1 MKKYFSCVL
10 VWIALLVMVRA
21 AEPIVTNVWAV
32 QKPGTKL
39 VEISYDVSG
48 GTPPIYVSL
57 QVSSNGGTTFAVP
70 AAALSGD
77 LGANVSQ
84 GRNKRIVWNAGTDW
98 NNQLSNTVKFR
109 VVAEGSLAFSLP
121 DSSYSQ
127 SGYWG
132 GTNLT
137 AKSAFNRWA
146 WNLGAWGNGWIQV
159 DLGSQKE
166 IHTITFQTGQLPN
179 GTTWHEV
186 YVSDTPIGDNW
197 VNLTAVASRSGWSE
211 DAQLLSIS
219 LPPSTGRF
227 ALILANS
234 GPSWTALANVS
245 INPSTSSAESSSIR
259 VDTRGR
265 NLVSLTVAP
274 APQAAPPP
282 VPGGPEFAPP
292 PPSNTVAAGGTL
304 QFCAIA
310 HYDDASTED
319 VTQSASWALGDGA
332 PKGTSLF
339 GGLFTA
345 GKPEAETPVTLLASM
360 GGGKGLR
367 MGSSDAVVMPGLTVR
382 IEFVLETA
390 IVNSQWILNA
400 KAIVSGNSAPVVAG
414 DIHWDMDEDGAFD
427 DKTGDTIRQLYFN
440 KGSRMVAVQVQVGNE
455 SATAAFVFTIGAT
468 PEGVPQV
475 RDVADSFSEMLLDL
489 TGTDP
494 TGTVVGSLPSATT
507 KLAVVIHGLESSGRD
522 GWVRL
527 LCNAIKMRV
536 PEAAVVAYDWKRMA
550 DPSMFR
556 WNVDVEASIFKDA
569 LPVREAGRVN
579 GILLAERLKREATL
593 SKISTSTAIH
603 LIGHSAGG
611 FVEGEC
617 ALQLKRAGFSNLQVT
632 MLDTPKP
639 YHEHI
644 KKGWRTDRY
653 ASSWYGGRFEK
664 EPFSGWLDRRKMLY
678 NAAVSNKLEVVTTI
692 YGNSAFSSVGTQNG
706 WPSSTFAN
714 AASTPAMAVGYEMVY
729 GSIGTPDANYRRI
742 EIEHSGLPPN
752 PQDADN
758 RHGFAHDWYLLTV
771 PVNGLNNGFVYSNLL
786 SSVPFPEAAVAIP
799 APAGGPELIPPPDPA
814 PPPLVEL
821 DGFTYFGVASGTGG
835 VHTLTESTDAGF
847 WKAMTLP
854 VGSETLRFRY
864 RFTGAGDGDFIAAYW
879 GEEVVLVIAPDT
891 DTARAG
897 FLEMDADVSLLGG
910 MQGNLVFKLV
920 SRGEVN
926 AVAEIDQ
933 IQIVLSDDPDG
944 DGLTNTEELA
954 LGTNAHLID
963 TDGDGLSDYD
973 EARVHGTNPVM
984 ADSDGDTIPD
994 LLELMA
1000 GTNPMAPASALL
1012 PRMVR
1017 GVGNQLELR
1026 WPSVAGRSYSVLRS
1040 FDLEGTAF
1048 DFVATGVLGTGAD
1061 CLLVDPDT
1069 AVNPRAFYWVLP
1081 E

>member
-1 MKKYFSCVL
+1 MKTLSC
-10 VWIALLVMVRA
+10 LLLGLWSFASASEAVVTNVRA
-21 AEPIVTNVWAV
+21 A

-48 GTPPIYVSL
+48 TTPIYVKL
-57 QVSSNGGTTFAVP
+57 QVSSNGGTSFAVP
-70 AAALSGD
+70 ATALSGD
-77 LGANVSQ
+77 LGGGVLP
-84 GRNKRIVWNAGTDW
+84 GRNKHIVWNAETDW
-98 NNQLSNTVKFR
+98 SNQLSNTVKFR
-109 VVAEGSLAFSLP
+109 VQAEASLAFGLP

-127 SGYWG
+127 SGYWVYPIDFS
-132 GTNLT
+132 
-137 AKSAFNRWA
+137 AKSAFNRA
-146 WNLGAWGNGWIQV
+146 GWNFGNYGNGWIQV
-159 DLGSQKE
+159 DLGSQQE
-166 IHTITFQTGQLPN
+166 IHTITFQTGQVPN
-179 GTTWHEV
+179 GTTRHEV
-186 YVSDTPIGDNW
+186 YVSDTPIGNSW
-197 VNLTAVASRSGWSE
+197 VNLTALASRSGWTE
-211 DAQLLSIS
+211 AYQPLSLS
-219 LPPSTGRF
+219 FPPATGRF
-227 ALILANS
+227 VLIVANS
-234 GPSWTALANVS
+234 GPSWTDLIDVR

-265 NLVSLTVAP
+265 NLVSLTVVP
-274 APQAAPPP
+274 APHAAPPP

-319 VTQSASWALGDGA
+319 VTQSASWVLGDGA
-332 PKGTSLF
+332 PKGTSLY

-345 GKPEAETPVTLLASM
+345 GKPNAETPVTLLASM

-382 IEFVLETA
+382 IEFALETA

-400 KAIVSGNSAPVVAG
+400 KAIVSGNSAPVAAG
-414 DIHWDMDEDGAFD
+414 EIRWDLDEDGAFD
-427 DKTGDTIRQLYFN
+427 DKSGETISQSYFN
-440 KGSRMVAVQVQVGNE
+440 KGSRMVAVQVQVGVE

-475 RDVADSFSEMLLDL
+475 RDVADSFSEMLLD
-489 TGTDP
+489 P

-507 KLAVVIHGLESSGRD
+507 KLAVVIHGLENSGRD
-522 GWVRL
+522 GWVQL
-527 LCNAIKMRV
+527 LCNAIKTRV

-550 DPSMFR
+550 DPSMFK

-611 FVEGEC
+611 FVAGEC

-653 ASSWYGGRFEK
+653 ASSWYGGRFES
-664 EPFSGWLDRRKMLY
+664 EPYSGWLELRKELY
-678 NAAVSNKLEVVTTI
+678 NVAVSNKLEVVKTI
-692 YGNSAFSSVGTQNG
+692 YGNSALSSVGAQGG
-706 WPSSTFAN
+706 WLGSALVNAN
-714 AASTPAMAVGYEMVY
+714 YIPAVAVGYDVVF
-729 GSIGTPDANYRRI
+729 GPIGTPDGNYRRI

-752 PQDADN
+752 PRDADT

-786 SSVPFPEAAVAIP
+786 GSVPFPEAAAAIP

-814 PPPLVEL
+814 PPPPVEL

-897 FLEMDADVSLLGG
+897 FVEMDADVSRLGG

-920 SRGEVN
+920 SRGDVN

-933 IQIVLSDDPDG
+933 IQIVLSDDPDD

-954 LGTNAHLID
+954 LGSNAHLMD

-984 ADSDGDTIPD
+984 ADSDGDGVSD

-1000 GTNPMAPASALL
+1000 GTNPMDPASALL
-1012 PRMVR
+1012 PRMMR
-1017 GVGNQLELR
+1017 GAGNQLELI

-1061 CLLVDPDT
+1061 CSLIDSDT